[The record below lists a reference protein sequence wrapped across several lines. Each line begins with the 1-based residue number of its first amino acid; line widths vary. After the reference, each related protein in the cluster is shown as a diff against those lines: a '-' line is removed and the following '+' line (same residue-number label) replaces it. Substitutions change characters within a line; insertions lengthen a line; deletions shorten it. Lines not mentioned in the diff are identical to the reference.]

1 MNSKAPEPEQLA
13 AFARLRFIF
22 LGFLTLA
29 VVVWEVQDFA
39 ASFAAT
45 EMKTQ
50 TTLRTTKEHNDA
62 RVWRA
67 FDEARRSLRVK
78 ATLTT
83 EPNPDQQTRDAAL
96 VVVAKSKAETLE
108 GREQMVQTM
117 QRAFTADGGDELFDI
132 GTAPSASPVQNAPY
146 LLVKRCF
153 RFGALVILLLGLMKL
168 AMGWKQ
174 SNLPRAALFG
184 ILATA
189 FTLALVV
196 LGDDAAPI
204 WFLLIAVGPPAALLA
219 LIWVLTR
226 RVQRARS
233 WHEGRARITA
243 SKVQVERHRFA
254 GDTTKVR
261 NLPCVEYEFEVPGK
275 GMLSGDTI
283 SLGFGTADNVDVV
296 LKRYPVGATVP
307 VYYDSKHPQECALER
322 EAPISIGG
330 LWGVGITFA
339 LIYVTV
345 ALSLSNV
352 IAINRALASVLPGIN
367 HPVLVLI
374 TGALGLLALCAG
386 IWNMLHPRKAFQWTR
401 TTGKIVSSETE
412 SFTESDSGQRAQT
425 FYRPV
430 IEFSYTVEG
439 QEYRGSSGSSA
450 VTISA
455 GQKWA
460 DAEVARYPVG
470 MEVPVFYDPQN
481 PTQSGLKVNTDLM
494 LNGRASLIVAA
505 ILFGVACYAALH

>member
-1 MNSKAPEPEQLA
+1 MKSKAPDSEQKA
-13 AFARLRFIF
+13 AFARLQFVF

-29 VVVWEVQDFA
+29 FVVWEVQDFA

-45 EMKTQ
+45 EMTTQ
-50 TTLRTTKEHNDA
+50 TTLRTTKERDDA
-62 RVWRA
+62 RVRRA
-67 FDEARRSLRVK
+67 FDQARRSLRVN
-78 ATLTT
+78 ANLTT
-83 EPNPDQQTRDAAL
+83 ESNPDQQTRDATL
-96 VVVAKSKAETLE
+96 VVVGKSKAETLE
-108 GREQMVQTM
+108 DRQQMVQTM

-132 GTAPSASPVQNAPY
+132 GSAPSASPVQNAPY
-146 LLVKRCF
+146 RLVKRGF
-153 RFGALVILLLGLMKL
+153 RFGALVILLLGLTRL
-168 AMGWKQ
+168 ALNWKH
-174 SNLPRAALFG
+174 SRLPRAALFG

-189 FTLALVV
+189 FTLALVM
-196 LGDDAAPI
+196 LGDDATPI
-204 WFLLIAVGPPAALLA
+204 WFLLFAVGPPAALLV
-219 LIWVLTR
+219 LIWVLIR

-233 WHEGRARITA
+233 WHEGQARITA
-243 SKVQVERHRFA
+243 SKVKVERHRFA

-275 GMLSGDTI
+275 GVVSGDTI

-307 VYYDSKHPQECALER
+307 VYYDSKNPQECVLER
-322 EAPISIGG
+322 EAPIGIGG
-330 LWGVGITFA
+330 LWSIGIIFA

-345 ALSLSNV
+345 ALSLLNV
-352 IAINRALASVLPGIN
+352 ISINRALAGVLPGIH

-386 IWNMLHPRKAFQWTR
+386 IWNMRHPQKAFQWTQ
-401 TTGKIVSSETE
+401 TTGRIVSSETE
-412 SFTESDSGQRAQT
+412 SFTDSDSGQRT
-425 FYRPV
+425 RTLYRPV

-450 VTISA
+450 VTLSA

-481 PTQSGLKVNTDLM
+481 PTKSGLKVNTDMM
-494 LNGRASLIVAA
+494 LNGRRSLIVAA
-505 ILFGVACYAALH
+505 ILLGVACYAALH